1 MKQTIGRIL
10 MDARVSRCMTT
21 AELACTA
28 EVAESSVRAWEDDV
42 KVPSIVNVQKMC
54 KALHIKI
61 QINEYGEV
69 ERVDET

>member
-10 MDARVSRCMTT
+10 MDARVSRCMT
-21 AELACTA
+21 TA